1 MDADDRRELDLLM
14 SFAPT
19 PGEDVVAE
27 RLAVLP
33 SIEVSH
39 LEVRAARERL
49 AGDAEWID

>member
-1 MDADDRRELDLLM
+1 VDDDDRRERDLLM

-19 PGEDVVAE
+19 LGPDVVAE
-27 RLAVLP
+27 RLAALP

-49 AGDAEWID
+49 ASDAEWIE